1 MTKRD
6 FSFLDDILKRRGVNP
21 AKSPV
26 RIDLNRVF
34 GTSYA
39 PESQLLR
46 LTTSNKPIVDPTI
59 EPPPK
64 NLKMS
69 NSGYWTENN
78 LDKLYSKGTNMQ
90 EALERNNVKET
101 PKANASAGGKLAKFG
116 RIAGAVLNPAN
127 DYYDVRAGWDKIQN
141 GRPFVGGAQLALGG
155 VGLGL
160 DALALASLFGTAG
173 LDAPTVAGGMAVKQ
187 GLKQGAKAL
196 GKKAIQT
203 AGKNFYNW
211 GNKRMLGTA
220 GIELFDLFT
229 GYEDNEDKPE
239 AKSTTEPPKKD
250 PGFTE
255 ITDKEF
261 YNSPQIQAP
270 SGNMDDFVRGL
281 VRDNG
286 IGTEGNIPQGGL
298 PNRDILDVYNRL
310 LGVEPQVQEDVI
322 QNIQPEA
329 TESPVDE
336 SLVLDRLN
344 NIYDIKQSNLKPYI
358 DALKDYY
365 NDYRD
370 LNKLGMLS
378 DAFNAGYAGWSGNDA
393 YKQMIGKYNPADI
406 EAKRLDILAKL
417 ADIQTEAQL
426 GREKLLANAELAKE
440 LGLSPSALLAD
451 SGLTKNL
458 SNVAV
463 AKLNNEARKEVA
475 RMNNVARLY
484 GYDTGYSGK
493 VDVAGIN
500 ARAKLIDSLL
510 DSETDKA
517 IAQGKLDLAMK
528 LQKAKDRNKLQATY
542 MQQLPWVTD
551 ASQLNAVMKQ
561 FGIDLGDIPTT
572 TNTVAGGNLG
582 GISSYSNSARDA
594 INRYD
599 AGKQ

>member
-26 RIDLNRVF
+26 RIDLNKIF

-39 PESQLLR
+39 PENQLLR
-46 LTTSNKPIVDPTI
+46 LTTSNKPMVDPTI
-59 EPPPK
+59 EPQPK

-78 LDKLYSKGTNMQ
+78 LDKLYSKGTSMQ

-101 PKANASAGGKLAKFG
+101 PKANANAGGKLAKFG
-116 RIAGAVLNPAN
+116 RMAGAVLNPMN
-127 DYYDVRAGWDKIQN
+127 DVYDVKAGWDKIQN

-155 VGLGL
+155 AGLGL
-160 DALALASLFGTAG
+160 DALALLSLVGTVG
-173 LDAPTVAGGMAVKQ
+173 LDAPAVAVGVPIKQ
-187 GLKQGAKAL
+187 GIKQGAKAL

-211 GNKRMLGTA
+211 GNKRMMGTA
-220 GIELFDLFT
+220 GIELLDLFT
-229 GYEDNEDKPE
+229 GGEGENKPE
-239 AKSTTEPPKKD
+239 ETKPVEVPNSN

-286 IGTEGNIPQGGL
+286 IGSEGNTPHGDL
-298 PNRDILDVYNRL
+298 TNRDILDVYNRL
-310 LGVEPQVQEDVI
+310 LGVEPQVQEDII
-322 QNIQPEA
+322 QDIQPEA

-365 NDYRD
+365 DNYKEYQRSSFNRD
-370 LNKLGMLS
+370 RYL
-378 DAFNAGYAGWSGNDA
+378 AGIAGWTKNSAFRD
-393 YKQMIGKYNPADI
+393 MIGKYNPADI

-426 GREKLLANAELAKE
+426 GKEKLLANAELAKE

-475 RMNNVARLY
+475 RMNNIARLY

-510 DSETDKA
+510 DNATNTA
-517 IAQGKLDLAMK
+517 IAQGKLDLAVE
-528 LQKAKDRNKLQATY
+528 LQKAKDRNRLQTTY

-561 FGIDLGDIPTT
+561 FGINLGDIPTA
-572 TNTVAGGNLG
+572 TNTVGGGNIG
-582 GISSYSNSARDA
+582 GISNYSNSARDA

-599 AGKQ
+599 AGK